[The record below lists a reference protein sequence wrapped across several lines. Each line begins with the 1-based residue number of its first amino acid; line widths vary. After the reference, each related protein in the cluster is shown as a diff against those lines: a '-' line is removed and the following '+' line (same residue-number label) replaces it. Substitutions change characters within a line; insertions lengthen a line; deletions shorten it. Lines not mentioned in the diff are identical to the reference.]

1 MVVDTAYLVA
11 FLPEFCCLFG
21 FQMSVIVEE
30 FSNDT
35 YGSEA
40 GKARD
45 RLFDFFS
52 SISPKDASTLC

>member
-1 MVVDTAYLVA
+1 MVVDTSYLVA
-11 FLPEFCCLFG
+11 FLPEFCYLFG

-30 FSNDT
+30 FSNNV

-45 RLFDFFS
+45 TLFDFFS
-52 SISPKDASTLC
+52 SISPKDAFVLC